1 MSRGNLKAVAK
12 RIRAKHPKNEIIIGD
27 VGRGEREAHEAVRC
41 AGAKVAFL
49 PFTPE
54 ITASLNGGKPS
65 NFNDLYRIFAKINAK
80 EQILIQ
86 NIATEPE
93 NGTTDYKAVVVND
106 GDILTNNGEEFG
118 ESLDVNKGA
127 NISIT
132 ATPTGGD
139 ITFDLGGDAVN
150 TGDQTCFA
158 QNEKIWEGKDTVYYL

>member
-1 MSRGNLKAVAK
+1 MRVINLRDKSSEEVKYVEKFPVVAAMSRGNLKAVAK

-86 NIATEPE
+86 DIAAEPE
-93 NGTTDYKAVVVND
+93 NGTTDYKAVGVND

-118 ESLDVNKGA
+118 ESLDVNKG
-127 NISIT
+127 
-132 ATPTGGD
+132 G
-139 ITFDLGGDAVN
+139 
-150 TGDQTCFA
+150 
-158 QNEKIWEGKDTVYYL
+158 EYLNNGNSNWG